1 MLYVPRGIA
10 CTVES
15 HKRRGGHTLY
25 TYIYIYICD
34 VCVCVCVC
42 VPCATVPRPCMRGRA
57 VRYIFCIPRCNM
69 REAVFF
75 PREFLTHCTYT
86 RHEREIS
93 HGYTWR
99 QERGARTHTRDT
111 AHGEVKGSLL
121 HSTTRLPLREVGV
134 AVGHAGRGTRGGA
147 LSLTQYPQ
155 TRLAREAKSSLTL
168 SCSELVINTD
178 RGSRQSYMTR
188 AHMAWGMAWEWMP
201 VRPIQSIT

>member
-1 MLYVPRGIA
+1 M
-10 CTVES
+10 
-15 HKRRGGHTLY
+15 
-25 TYIYIYICD
+25 
-34 VCVCVCVC
+34 CVCVCVC
-42 VPCATVPRPCMRGRA
+42 AVCDCAPPVYARARCKVHFLHTTMQHARGG
-57 VRYIFCIPRCNM
+57 
-69 REAVFF
+69 FF
-75 PREFLTHCTYT
+75 PQR
-86 RHEREIS
+86 IS
-93 HGYTWR
+93 HTLYVHTTRERNLSRVYVER

-147 LSLTQYPQ
+147 LSLTQYPLK
-155 TRLAREAKSSLTL
+155 RVAREAKSSITL